1 MLDPHKPLRTYEA
14 GPNLLDGRVLLVTG
28 ADTDLGE
35 TVAEVLAAHHATVVL
50 LGNRRKRLEQ
60 IYDRIEASGAPQP
73 ALMPFNLVKA
83 SAEAYEQLADTLK
96 SEFGLLDGIA
106 HCEME
111 IGMLSPLELYDLPI
125 FADVMQ
131 ANVNAPY
138 LLTRTCL
145 QLLKKSDDASIV
157 FTSSE
162 AGREGKPYWGAYGI
176 ACFAVEGMMQ
186 TWAAELAGETAI
198 RVNSLATGPIRTT
211 LRAKAY
217 PGEDP
222 TKLLAPDE
230 IVAAY
235 LYLLGPESQGLTGRA
250 LHAQQSLTES
260 GAETT
265 TV

>member
-1 MLDPHKPLRTYEA
+1 MLDSHKPLRTYEA
-14 GPNLLDGRVLLVTG
+14 SPKLLDARVLLVTG

-35 TVAEVLAAHHATVVL
+35 TVAEALAAHHATVVL
-50 LGNRRKRLEQ
+50 LGSRRKRLEEL
-60 IYDRIEASGAPQP
+60 YDRIEASSAPQP

-83 SAEAYEQLADTLK
+83 SAEAYEQLVETLK
-96 SEFGLLDGIA
+96 NEFGVLDGIA

-125 FADVMQ
+125 FAEVMQ

-145 QLLKKSDDASIV
+145 ELLKKSDDASIV

-176 ACFAVEGMMQ
+176 ACFAIEGMMQ
-186 TWAAELAGETAI
+186 TWASELAGDTAI
-198 RVNSLATGPIRTT
+198 RVNSLAAGPIRTT

-222 TKLLAPDE
+222 TELLTPDE

-235 LYLLGPESQGLTGRA
+235 LYLLGPESKDLTGRA
-250 LHAQQSLTES
+250 LHAQQPLAES
-260 GAETT
+260 GA
-265 TV
+265 